1 MISQRARYAFKALF
15 RLARAGVGE
24 SMQIKDICEADQIPR
39 PFLEQI
45 LLELK
50 RSGFLGSR
58 RGKEGGYFLLR
69 DPAQI
74 TIASVLRLLDGP
86 FAPLPCLSK
95 TAYRRC
101 DDCANESTCDLKRV
115 FAEVYGK
122 MLNVFESQTLA
133 SAMRAGDVTVPPARG
148 VQRKQPVPAGS
159 AS

>member
-24 SMQIKDICEADQIPR
+24 SVQIRDICEADKIPR

-69 DPAQI
+69 DPSQI
-74 TIASVLRLLDGP
+74 TVASVLRLLDGP

-101 DDCANESTCDLKRV
+101 DDCVDESTCDLRRV

-133 SAMRAGDVTVPPARG
+133 SALKESDWKPGSRGSSAKRAVTLAD
-148 VQRKQPVPAGS
+148 
-159 AS
+159 

>member
-69 DPAQI
+69 EPSQI
-74 TIASVLRLLDGP
+74 TLASVLRLLDGP

-101 DDCANESTCDLKRV
+101 NDCADEATCDLRRV
-115 FAEVYGK
+115 FSEMYGK
-122 MLNVFESQTLA
+122 MLNVLETQTLA
-133 SAMRAGDVTVPPARG
+133 SALKESERKTGTRGSSVKQAVTLAD
-148 VQRKQPVPAGS
+148 
-159 AS
+159 

>member
-24 SMQIKDICEADQIPR
+24 SVQIKDICEADQIPR

-69 DPAQI
+69 DPSQI
-74 TIASVLRLLDGP
+74 SIASVLRLLDGP

-95 TAYRRC
+95 TAYQRC
-101 DDCANESTCDLKRV
+101 DDCADEASCDLRRV

-122 MLNVFESQTLA
+122 MLNVLESQTLA
-133 SAMRAGDVTVPPARG
+133 SALKTAEVMPRNSRT
-148 VQRKQPVPAGS
+148 QREPAGR
-159 AS
+159 A

>member
-24 SMQIKDICEADQIPR
+24 SVQIKDICEADQIPR

-69 DPAQI
+69 DPSQI
-74 TIASVLRLLDGP
+74 TVASVLRLLDGP

-101 DDCANESTCDLKRV
+101 DDCADEAACDLRRV
-115 FAEVYGK
+115 FGEVYGK
-122 MLNVFESQTLA
+122 MLNVFETQTLA
-133 SAMRAGDVTVPPARG
+133 SALKDSDRKSGARG
-148 VQRKQPVPAGS
+148 SAKQAVTLAD
-159 AS
+159 

>member
-24 SMQIKDICEADQIPR
+24 SVQIKEICEADQIPR

-45 LLELK
+45 LLEMK

-74 TIASVLRLLDGP
+74 TLASVLRLLDGP

-101 DDCANESTCDLKRV
+101 NDCADESTCDLRRV
-115 FAEVYGK
+115 FSDMYGK
-122 MLNVFESQTLA
+122 MLNVLETQTLA
-133 SAMRAGDVTVPPARG
+133 SALKESD
-148 VQRKQPVPAGS
+148 RKSGSRGS
-159 AS
+159 AKHAVTLAD

>member
-24 SMQIKDICEADQIPR
+24 SVQIKEICEADQIPR

-69 DPAQI
+69 EPSQI
-74 TIASVLRLLDGP
+74 TLASVLRLLDGP

-101 DDCANESTCDLKRV
+101 NDCADEATCDLRRV
-115 FAEVYGK
+115 FSEMYGK
-122 MLNVFESQTLA
+122 MLNVLETKTLD
-133 SAMRAGDVTVPPARG
+133 SALRDGERSAGSGRAAAGKVTVTA
-148 VQRKQPVPAGS
+148 AG
-159 AS
+159 AD

>member
-69 DPAQI
+69 EPSQI
-74 TIASVLRLLDGP
+74 TLAAVLRLLDGP

-101 DDCANESTCDLKRV
+101 NDCVDESTCDLRRV
-115 FAEVYGK
+115 FAEMYNK
-122 MLNVFESQTLA
+122 MLNVLETQTLA
-133 SAMRAGDVTVPPARG
+133 SALNESERKTGSRSSAKQVVTLAD
-148 VQRKQPVPAGS
+148 
-159 AS
+159 

>member
-24 SMQIKDICEADQIPR
+24 SVQIKDICEADQIPR

-69 DPAQI
+69 DPSQI
-74 TIASVLRLLDGP
+74 TVASVLRLLDGP

-101 DDCANESTCDLKRV
+101 DDCADEAACDLRRV
-115 FAEVYGK
+115 FGEVYGK
-122 MLNVFESQTLA
+122 MLDVFETQTLA
-133 SAMRAGDVTVPPARG
+133 SALKESDRKSGSRSTSKRAVTLAE
-148 VQRKQPVPAGS
+148 
-159 AS
+159 

>member
-24 SMQIKDICEADQIPR
+24 SVQIKEICEADRIPR

-69 DPAQI
+69 DPSQI
-74 TIASVLRLLDGP
+74 TLASVLRLLDGP

-101 DDCANESTCDLKRV
+101 NDCVDEGACDLRRV
-115 FAEVYGK
+115 FSEMYSK
-122 MLNVFESQTLA
+122 MLNVLETQTLA
-133 SAMRAGDVTVPPARG
+133 SALRETEKIGRTTRSGARKVPLAVEG
-148 VQRKQPVPAGS
+148 VD
-159 AS
+159 

>member
-24 SMQIKDICEADQIPR
+24 SVQIKDICEADQIPR

-69 DPAQI
+69 DPSQI
-74 TIASVLRLLDGP
+74 TVASVLRLLDGP

-101 DDCANESTCDLKRV
+101 DDCADEASCDLRRV
-115 FAEVYGK
+115 FGEVYGK
-122 MLNVFESQTLA
+122 MLNVFETQTLA
-133 SAMRAGDVTVPPARG
+133 SALKESD
-148 VQRKQPVPAGS
+148 RKAGS
-159 AS
+159 RGAAKQAVTLAD

>member
-24 SMQIKDICEADQIPR
+24 SVQIKDICEADQIPR

-69 DPAQI
+69 DPSQI
-74 TIASVLRLLDGP
+74 TLASVLRLLDGP

-101 DDCANESTCDLKRV
+101 NDCADEGACDLRRV
-115 FAEVYGK
+115 FSDMYSK
-122 MLNVFESQTLA
+122 MLNVLETQTLA
-133 SAMRAGDVTVPPARG
+133 SALRDTDKTARPTRSG
-148 VQRKQPVPAGS
+148 TRKVALS
-159 AS
+159 IE

>member
-69 DPAQI
+69 EPSQI
-74 TIASVLRLLDGP
+74 TLAAVLRLLDGP

-101 DDCANESTCDLKRV
+101 NDCADESACDLRRV
-115 FAEVYGK
+115 FSDMYGK
-122 MLNVFESQTLA
+122 MLNLLETQTLA
-133 SAMRAGDVTVPPARG
+133 SALKESD
-148 VQRKQPVPAGS
+148 RKAGS
-159 AS
+159 RSAAKQAVTLAD

>member
-24 SMQIKDICEADQIPR
+24 SVQIKDICEADQIPR

-69 DPAQI
+69 DPSQI
-74 TIASVLRLLDGP
+74 TIAAVLRLLDGP

-101 DDCANESTCDLKRV
+101 NDCADETTCDLRRV
-115 FAEVYGK
+115 FADMYNK
-122 MLNVFESQTLA
+122 MLNVLETQTLA
-133 SAMRAGDVTVPPARG
+133 SALKESD
-148 VQRKQPVPAGS
+148 RKS
-159 AS
+159 ASRSSSAKRAVTLAD

>member
-24 SMQIKDICEADQIPR
+24 SVQIKDISEADQIPR

-69 DPAQI
+69 DPSQI
-74 TIASVLRLLDGP
+74 TVASVLRLLDGP

-101 DDCANESTCDLKRV
+101 DDCADEAACDLRRV
-115 FAEVYGK
+115 FGEVYGK
-122 MLNVFESQTLA
+122 MLNVFETQTLA
-133 SAMRAGDVTVPPARG
+133 SALKDND
-148 VQRKQPVPAGS
+148 RKTGSRGS
-159 AS
+159 AKQAVTLAD

>member
-24 SMQIKDICEADQIPR
+24 SVQIKDICEADQIPR

-69 DPAQI
+69 DPSQI
-74 TIASVLRLLDGP
+74 SIASVLRLLDGP

-101 DDCANESTCDLKRV
+101 DDCADEASCDLRRV

-122 MLNVFESQTLA
+122 MLNVLEGQTLA
-133 SAMRAGDVTVPPARG
+133 SALKAAEVMPRNS
-148 VQRKQPVPAGS
+148 RKQRVPAGG
-159 AS
+159 A

>member
-69 DPAQI
+69 DPSQI
-74 TIASVLRLLDGP
+74 TIAAVLRLLDGP

-101 DDCANESTCDLKRV
+101 DDCADEASCDLRRV

-122 MLNVFESQTLA
+122 MLNVLEAQTLA
-133 SAMRAGDVTVPPARG
+133 SALKESDRKTGGRGTSAAQAVTLGD
-148 VQRKQPVPAGS
+148 
-159 AS
+159 